1 MVSRGLV
8 WCGEEDLQMIRR
20 KAELSPDAPPDARDG
35 EAHLLLVYI
44 DDLLVDNTFRK
55 ARPTLEGIRNTV
67 EQTGWVTRGQREA
80 VRNIVREF
88 TRVH

>member
-1 MVSRGLV
+1 
-8 WCGEEDLQMIRR
+8 MIRR
-20 KAELSPDAPPDARDG
+20 KTELPPDAPPDARDG
-35 EAHLLLVYI
+35 ESYLFLVYI
-44 DDLLVDNTFRK
+44 EDLLTDNLFCR